1 VLVGWCK
8 PFYGRPQ
15 HPELDA
21 LVASGLF
28 EECASA
34 VAAFAAAGVE
44 GLHDTASFAI
54 GCALAILRNCRHQPD
69 CEAMIRSLA
78 PALEFCLENDLEMDN
93 SFGVTTAVYGAQ
105 LCEFPCVLSV
115 SCQSEL
121 RFQCLIIWSELV
133 GCGVFGRDEGGS
145 EFSFTQQQVD
155 LLLTRWSHNVRAD
168 GIGGINVTKPSATT
182 IQVAELCISDKHKPL
197 LLANPSFIPY
207 AVDALLLVRI
217 PVMSY
222 SHRSIILASKF
233 TLRTV
238 PPVPPGP
245 GAPEGRHEGGAQG
258 MVSGDAR

>member
-1 VLVGWCK
+1 
-8 PFYGRPQ
+8 
-15 HPELDA
+15 
-21 LVASGLF
+21 
-28 EECASA
+28 
-34 VAAFAAAGVE
+34 
-44 GLHDTASFAI
+44 
-54 GCALAILRNCRHQPD
+54 
-69 CEAMIRSLA
+69 
-78 PALEFCLENDLEMDN
+78 
-93 SFGVTTAVYGAQ
+93 
-105 LCEFPCVLSV
+105 
-115 SCQSEL
+115 
-121 RFQCLIIWSELV
+121 
-133 GCGVFGRDEGGS
+133 VFGRDEGGS

-168 GIGGINVTKPSATT
+168 GIGGVTKPSATT